1 MKLILLGML
10 AAAGMNFS
18 ASGTLAAGSV
28 ERGDY
33 LVNTIMGCGNC
44 HTPRG
49 PEGFD
54 ATRPLAG
61 EVVEDG
67 PAFKAVAK
75 NITPGGPVKCQ
86 RRSKNAS
93 AGRSKNASGG
103 SLGTASWRH

>member
-67 PAFKAVAK
+67 TAASVTDYCSGVLRPPRTLKAS
-75 NITPGGPVKCQ
+75 PCC
-86 RRSKNAS
+86 
-93 AGRSKNASGG
+93 
-103 SLGTASWRH
+103 L